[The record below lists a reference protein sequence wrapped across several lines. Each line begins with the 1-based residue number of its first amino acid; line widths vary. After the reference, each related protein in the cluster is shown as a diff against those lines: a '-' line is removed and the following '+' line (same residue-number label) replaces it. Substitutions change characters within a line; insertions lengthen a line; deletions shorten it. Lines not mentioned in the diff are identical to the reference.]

1 MDLALLGAA
10 IVAAGAALGAS
21 IGNGLVVSKTIEGM
35 SRQPEMSGQLRVTM
49 FIGVALIEALPI
61 LAIVI
66 AFILLGK

>member
-1 MDLALLGAA
+1 MDLALFGAA
-10 IVAAGAALGAS
+10 FVAGLAAIGAS
-21 IGNGLVVSKTIEGM
+21 IGNGLVVSKTIDGM

>member
-10 IVAAGAALGAS
+10 IVAGCAAIGAS
-21 IGNGLVVSKTIEGM
+21 IGNGLVVGKTIDGM
-35 SRQPEMSGQLRVTM
+35 ARQPEMSGQLRVTM